1 MVCKE
6 FFQALEACHADN
18 WRKWTGGC
26 NNNKNEL
33 NMCLRKV
40 VRFPF
45 SCRYVPVPLTGVN
58 AATRGFGAK
67 PGAREGTTE
76 ENRRCLE
83 GAAPRRL
90 DGLDLHIPN
99 VRNHT
104 IECLG
109 ISDIHCQH
117 LPRHLYPCIVMKSP
131 PVRGRKPAAT
141 NSGDRQLLDRVLLST
156 FVILG
161 K

>member
-1 MVCKE
+1 MVCKG

-26 NNNKNEL
+26 NNDKNEL

-45 SCRYVPVPLTGVN
+45 SRRYVSVPLTGVD
-58 AATRGFGAK
+58 AATRGFGTK

-76 ENRRCLE
+76 ENTGCVE

-90 DGLDLHIPN
+90 DGLHLRIPSSCRRVPRYQRHALPTPATPLISLHCDEVSVYPEPKA
-99 VRNHT
+99 R
-104 IECLG
+104 
-109 ISDIHCQH
+109 
-117 LPRHLYPCIVMKSP
+117 RH
-131 PVRGRKPAAT
+131 
-141 NSGDRQLLDRVLLST
+141 QQ
-156 FVILG
+156 
-161 K
+161 